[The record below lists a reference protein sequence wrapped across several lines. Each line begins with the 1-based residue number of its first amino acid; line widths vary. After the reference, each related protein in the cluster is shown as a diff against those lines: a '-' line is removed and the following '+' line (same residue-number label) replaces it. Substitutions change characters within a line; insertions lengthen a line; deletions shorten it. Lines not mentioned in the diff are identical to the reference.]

1 MNSKS
6 GTAQSS
12 SELQAF
18 TDPVLAVPTSPPG
31 EVRAVGTGVCVP
43 HIGKSCPSAPPTSMF
58 VLANDHLYVREEVLV
73 EEGEGRLSSFN
84 DDIWQAQIAQSVLAD
99 IALIRNQAS
108 RINVGPDPD
117 TLGELDWEVP
127 SELPVLGPPRSAAS
141 SQSPFHQPGMCTG
154 WSDSGLS
161 ESDKHSS

>member
-1 MNSKS
+1 MRFCDGQDRCLVES
-6 GTAQSS
+6 
-12 SELQAF
+12 
-18 TDPVLAVPTSPPG
+18 
-31 EVRAVGTGVCVP
+31 
-43 HIGKSCPSAPPTSMF
+43 HMGKSCPRAPPTSMF
-58 VLANDHLYVREEVLV
+58 VLANDHLHLREEVVV
-73 EEGEGRLSSFN
+73 EEGKGCLSSDN

-141 SQSPFHQPGMCTG
+141 WQSPFYQPGMCTG

-161 ESDKHSS
+161 ESGKRSS

>member
-1 MNSKS
+1 M
-6 GTAQSS
+6 
-12 SELQAF
+12 
-18 TDPVLAVPTSPPG
+18 
-31 EVRAVGTGVCVP
+31 
-43 HIGKSCPSAPPTSMF
+43 GKSCPRAPPTSMF
-58 VLANDHLYVREEVLV
+58 VLANDHLHLREEVLV
-73 EEGEGRLSSFN
+73 EEGEGCLSSDN

-108 RINVGPDPD
+108 RINVDPDPD

-141 SQSPFHQPGMCTG
+141 WQSPFYQPGMCTG

-161 ESDKHSS
+161 ESDKLSS